1 MKKVLLA
8 SVSNAFLRRNTN
20 LLQRREF
27 QLYTATSGAVVVKMH
42 EEYRFDLILCDLAL
56 DDMDGC
62 TLCSLVRNADN
73 DQHVPVIL
81 ICHNMPD
88 NIARVEQS
96 GADAMLLKPI
106 EPISLIET
114 IGSFLGLEIGRS
126 KRDIL

>member
-1 MKKVLLA
+1 
-8 SVSNAFLRRNTN
+8 
-20 LLQRREF
+20 
-27 QLYTATSGAVVVKMH
+27 
-42 EEYRFDLILCDLAL
+42 
-56 DDMDGC
+56 
-62 TLCSLVRNADN
+62 
-73 DQHVPVIL
+73 
-81 ICHNMPD
+81 MPD